1 MQNWSMFTS
10 GGWNFGI
17 WTWRHH
23 WSPHGASAK
32 KTANYK
38 ISKSSPLGGQVWRGT
53 NVNCFFFSQAEVMLF
68 LPHLSGSALDMI
80 QKYGHHFYTAPV
92 NTTTTGLPLKGR
104 QFLFSFLFC
113 WYKQHCCVMYPIIIT
128 FTQYCVSIQNTEL
141 FMQNLIWEALQ
152 NILILESHQIRL
164 VWLLSKWEGRIYYI
178 FLNGPRILLNELK
191 SIRWNWYLLQ
201 DNKDFEES
209 C

>member
-1 MQNWSMFTS
+1 MVSCLPIWYFQKSFNGTFPFLPPSKYKLGPCRTEACLLLEVGTLAS
-10 GGWNFGI
+10 GLEG
-17 WTWRHH
+17 TTEVHMVH
-23 WSPHGASAK
+23 LQK

-53 NVNCFFFSQAEVMLF
+53 NANCFFFSQAEVMLF

-128 FTQYCVSIQNTEL
+128 FTQYCVPFRIQ
-141 FMQNLIWEALQ
+141 
-152 NILILESHQIRL
+152 S
-164 VWLLSKWEGRIYYI
+164 S
-178 FLNGPRILLNELK
+178 
-191 SIRWNWYLLQ
+191 
-201 DNKDFEES
+201 S
-209 C
+209 CRT

>member
-1 MQNWSMFTS
+1 
-10 GGWNFGI
+10 
-17 WTWRHH
+17 
-23 WSPHGASAK
+23 
-32 KTANYK
+32 
-38 ISKSSPLGGQVWRGT
+38 
-53 NVNCFFFSQAEVMLF
+53 MLF

-128 FTQYCVSIQNTEL
+128 FTQYCVLHSEYRALHAELNLGSIAN
-141 FMQNLIWEALQ
+141 

-164 VWLLSKWEGRIYYI
+164 VWLLSKWEKAPLSSVSSLLKLVGLYGVGIKPKPSPRRDRRLRGGFVVVVMSWKARFAGR
-178 FLNGPRILLNELK
+178 K
-191 SIRWNWYLLQ
+191 
-201 DNKDFEES
+201 K
-209 C
+209 